1 MGVAAKAS
9 DVRVDQFFTGT
20 EARFDRWRSLL
31 QAARAWEGAASQ
43 QRPESEKY
51 QADVSVSLA
60 ELRHWE
66 DFFAYPGQALLRT
79 LDERIA
85 SVDAV
90 GTARLVQSLSTAL
103 LTHSYRSN
111 LADWEGEEQSPIGLS
126 ERVPGASEETALHRP
141 YFEVLVVSP
150 ARPAAWSELAK
161 ELRKLR
167 RPQDKFI
174 YEPVFVGSF
183 EDGVLATILNG
194 SLEAVMIYE
203 GIPFASSHHNP
214 VLREVL
220 TSHLAA
226 SGIGTNS
233 VQYGLAL
240 ARGLKQ
246 LRPELDIYF
255 LSDREVEKVAGDT
268 SAACVRRVFY
278 QVEEPLELHLS
289 ILDGIADRYDT
300 PYFDNLQKYAQR
312 PMGTFHALPVARGK
326 SIFKSNWIRDMGK
339 FYGLNLFLAESSA
352 TTGGLDSLLEPTGNI
367 KVAQEKAARAF
378 GADHVFFVT
387 NGTSTSN
394 KMVEQAL
401 LAPGDIMLVDRN
413 CHKSHHYGA
422 VISGALPLYV
432 EAYPLTQYSMY
443 GAVPLRTI
451 KKALLDL
458 KAEGK
463 LDRARLLVLTNCTFD
478 GHIYNVER
486 VMEECLAI
494 KPDLIFLWDEAWFG
508 FARWSPFYRRR
519 TAMGAAAILESKFKD
534 PTYRA
539 AYKEQEKNL
548 GADLDPKAKNLL
560 ETRLLANPD
569 KVRLRVYQTNS
580 THKSMSCLRQGSMV
594 LVKDPDFHT
603 VEEQFHEAIF
613 THAST
618 SPNLQIIASLDVARR
633 QMELEGYELV
643 NRAIQLALDVR
654 REVNSHPLISKYFR
668 VLGADDM
675 IPAEFRNSGF
685 VDYLTPG
692 ANWATAVKALKEDEF
707 ALDATRLTLVCG
719 SAGFDGTQFK
729 NLLAADYDIQLNK
742 TSRNSVLLQTNINNT
757 RSDIAQLIKVLVEIS
772 QGIEKKLADGGTK
785 GKEAFA
791 SRVKSLMTDVPNLPN
806 FSSFYSR
813 FRENPSSMTSE
824 GDMRSA
830 FFGAYREE
838 QCEHLKL
845 SSPEIDKRL
854 KEGPEL
860 VSANFVI
867 PYPPGFPIM
876 VPGQVI
882 NTETIEFM
890 RKLDVKEIH
899 GFNAALGLKLL
910 NPATMK
916 LSKVASKSAPD
927 LSGDTKRKAARS
939 ATGD

>member
-1 MGVAAKAS
+1 MA
-9 DVRVDQFFTGT
+9 
-20 EARFDRWRSLL
+20 
-31 QAARAWEGAASQ
+31 
-43 QRPESEKY
+43 
-51 QADVSVSLA
+51 
-60 ELRHWE
+60 
-66 DFFAYPGQALLRT
+66 
-79 LDERIA
+79 
-85 SVDAV
+85 
-90 GTARLVQSLSTAL
+90 QSISTAL
-103 LTHSYRSN
+103 LTHSYRSS
-111 LADWEGEEQSPIGLS
+111 LADWEGEEQPAISLAN
-126 ERVPGASEETALHRP
+126 RVPGTGEEIQYRP
-141 YFEVLVVSP
+141 YFEVLIVSP
-150 ARPAAWSELAK
+150 SPSAKWVDLAQQ
-161 ELRKLR
+161 LRKLR

-174 YEPVFVGSF
+174 YEPVFVSNF
-183 EDGVLATILNG
+183 EDAVLGAILNG
-194 SLEAVMIYE
+194 SIEAVVIYE
-203 GIPFASSHHNP
+203 GISFASSHYSP
-214 VLREVL
+214 VLREFL
-220 TSHLAA
+220 TAHLAT
-226 SGIGTNS
+226 SNIDKDTG
-233 VQYGLAL
+233 QYALSLAQ
-240 ARGLKQ
+240 GLKQ
-246 LRPELDIYF
+246 LRPELDVYF
-255 LSDREVEKVAGDT
+255 LSDGEPEKLAGD
-268 SAACVRRVFY
+268 ARGVCIRRVFY

-289 ILDGIADRYDT
+289 ILDGIADRYIT

-312 PMGTFHALPVARGK
+312 PIGTFHALPIARGK
-326 SIFKSNWIRDMGK
+326 SIFKSNWIRDMGQ

-422 VISGALPLYV
+422 VIAGAFPLYV

-443 GAVPLRTI
+443 GAVPLHTI

-458 KAEGK
+458 KTEGK

-519 TAMGAAAILESKFKD
+519 TAMGAAAILERKFKD
-534 PTYRA
+534 PAYHQAYR
-539 AYKEQEKNL
+539 EQEKKL
-548 GADLDPKAKNLL
+548 GSNPSDKVLL

-594 LVKDPDFHT
+594 LVKDPDYHT
-603 VEEQFHEAIF
+603 VEEQFHEAVF

-654 REVNSHPLISKYFR
+654 REVNSHPLVSKYFH
-668 VLGADDM
+668 VLGADEM
-675 IPAEFRNSGF
+675 IPAEFRTSGF
-685 VDYLTPG
+685 IDYLTPG
-692 ANWATAVKALKEDEF
+692 TNWAKAVEALREDEF
-707 ALDATRLTLVCG
+707 ALDVTRLTLVCG

-729 NLLAADYDIQLNK
+729 NMLAADYDIQLNK

-772 QGIEKKLADGGTK
+772 QGIEKRLADGGSAAQQ
-785 GKEAFA
+785 AFA
-791 SRVKSLMTDVPNLPN
+791 GRVKSLMTDVPNLPN
-806 FSSFYSR
+806 FTCFFSR
-813 FRENPSSMTSE
+813 FREGTSSITSE

-830 FFGAYREE
+830 FFAAYREK
-838 QCEHLKL
+838 QCEHINLF
-845 SSPEIDKRL
+845 SPEVDKRL
-854 KEGPEL
+854 KDGPEL

-882 NTETIEFM
+882 DAETIGFM

-899 GFNAALGLKLL
+899 GYSAALGLKLL
-910 NPATMK
+910 NPAFIK
-916 LSKVASKSAPD
+916 SEKPPSNDVANAPKTPKRKSA
-927 LSGDTKRKAARS
+927 AA
-939 ATGD
+939 D